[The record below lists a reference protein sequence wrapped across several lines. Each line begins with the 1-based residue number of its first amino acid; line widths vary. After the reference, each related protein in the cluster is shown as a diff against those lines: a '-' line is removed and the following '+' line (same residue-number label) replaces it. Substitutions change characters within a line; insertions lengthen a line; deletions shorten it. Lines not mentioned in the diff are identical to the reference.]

1 VIFFPFDVPVEPD
14 SDEAREW
21 LIQELAKPP
30 YQAAKPTLFDQ
41 IAKAIQDWLG
51 SLTIGNTQGPPA
63 VGMGILLVVVAVA
76 IIAAILIF
84 GIPRLNRRST
94 VAGSLFGEDDARSAD
109 AMRRDAE
116 AAAARGDYSTA
127 IAEMFRSIARGLAER
142 TILSTLPGTTALG
155 FATTAGSMFPAH
167 ADGLTTAARA
177 FDDVRYLGREGTAR
191 QFEQVASIEADLR
204 SVKIALEPTSA

>member
-1 VIFFPFDVPVEPD
+1 MIVFPFDVPVEPD

-21 LIQELAKPP
+21 LLEELAKPP

-51 SLTIGNTQGPPA
+51 SLRIGETQGPPA
-63 VGMGILLVVVAVA
+63 VGMGVLLVVIAVA

-109 AMRRDAE
+109 TMRRDAE
-116 AAAARGDYSTA
+116 AAAARGDYSAA

-155 FATTAGSMFPAH
+155 FATTAGSMFPVH
-167 ADGLTTAARA
+167 ADRLTTAARA
-177 FDDVRYLGREGTAR
+177 FDDVRYLGRAGTAE
-191 QFEQVASIEADLR
+191 QFEQVASLEADLR
-204 SVKIALEPTSA
+204 SVKIALEPTPA